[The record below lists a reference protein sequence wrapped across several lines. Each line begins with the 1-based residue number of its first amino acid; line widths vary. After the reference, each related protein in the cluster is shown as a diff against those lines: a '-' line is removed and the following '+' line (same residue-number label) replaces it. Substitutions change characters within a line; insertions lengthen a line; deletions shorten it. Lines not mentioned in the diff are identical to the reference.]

1 MLNKIS
7 IGRYYPLNSLIHTM
21 NSTIK
26 IICLFICVIMLLIPH
41 NILFDIIILSGLF
54 AIMYISKIP
63 YITYL
68 KSILILKWFYISI
81 LLINLICG
89 VDIISSLQ
97 MIFEICILII
107 YSQILVLT
115 TTLEDMMSGIE
126 NLLLP
131 LRIFRIKTKQLTF
144 CLSLSIS
151 FIPLILEQADKIM
164 KSLSSRGIN
173 YKGVSLRKKISVIKA
188 TIFPLFISTLRK
200 ADHLAEALEVRG
212 YNIENSYYNSNS
224 TKIGLF
230 DYVMLLLHIVLFITL
245 ILGVIL

>member
-7 IGRYYPLNSLIHTM
+7 IGRYYPLNSLIHNM

-26 IICLFICVIMLLIPH
+26 IICLFMCVIMLLIPH
-41 NILFDIIILSGLF
+41 NILFDIVILSGLLI
-54 AIMYISKIP
+54 IMHISKIP

-89 VDIISSLQ
+89 VNIVSSVQ

-107 YSQILVLT
+107 YSQVLVLT
-115 TTLEDMMSGIE
+115 TTLEDMMSSID
-126 NLLLP
+126 NLLSP
-131 LRIFRIKTKQLTF
+131 LRIFGVKTKQLTF
-144 CLSLSIS
+144 CLSLAIS

-164 KSLSSRGIN
+164 KSLLSRGIN
-173 YKGVSLRKKISVIKA
+173 YKGVSLCKKFSVIKA

-200 ADHLAEALEVRG
+200 ADHLAETLEVRG

-224 TKIGLF
+224 TKVGLF
-230 DYVMLLLHIVLFITL
+230 DYIMLLLHILLFIIL

>member
-7 IGRYYPLNSLIHTM
+7 IGRYYPLNSLIHNM
-21 NSTIK
+21 NSTVK
-26 IICLFICVIMLLIPH
+26 IICLFMCVIMLLIPH
-41 NILFDIIILSGLF
+41 NILFDILILSGLLV
-54 AIMYISKIP
+54 IMYISKIP
-63 YITYL
+63 YRIYL

-89 VDIISSLQ
+89 VDIISSIK
-97 MIFEICILII
+97 MIFEICTLII

-115 TTLEDMMSGIE
+115 TTLEDMMNGID
-126 NLLLP
+126 NLLSP
-131 LRIFRIKTKQLTF
+131 LRILGFKTRQLTF

-173 YKGVSLRKKISVIKA
+173 YKSVSLCKKFSVIK
-188 TIFPLFISTLRK
+188 TIIFPLFISTLRK

-224 TKIGLF
+224 TKVGLI
-230 DYVMLLLHIVLFITL
+230 DYVMLLLHGILFIIL